1 MTDKIIEKMEEISSD
16 KGLCKII
23 IDDAILHA
31 KNGGCIFWVNYTEN
45 VPKYT
50 TIPLYEVEKV
60 NPLKMAIHG
69 LENFLLSYR
78 CEEECFLLVTIQEK
92 INDKNVISGLPFRIP
107 FKDVMH
113 KKTDED
119 LVNRM
124 KFVD

>member
-16 KGLCKII
+16 EELCKII

-50 TIPLYEVEKV
+50 TVPLCEVEKV
-60 NPLKMAIHG
+60 NPLKIAIHG
-69 LENFLLSYR
+69 LENFLLSYKCDR
-78 CEEECFLLVTIQEK
+78 ECFLLVTIEK
-92 INDKNVISGLPFRIP
+92 KVSDKTEVSGLPFRIP
-107 FKDVMH
+107 FKYKEHDKV
-113 KKTDED
+113 TED
-119 LVNRM
+119 LVDRL